1 VFCSPEEAL
10 MGLPIDFSK
19 LDVQDILDIGVLIEK
34 EAKETYEE
42 FAARMRRANNPSAAS
57 LFTKLAGWEALHGHR
72 LAERRQQLFGNAP
85 SRYRD
90 VVPWNVETPP
100 GERVSET
107 MTLREAVELGL
118 ETETMA
124 GDYYAAALEQLTDA
138 SVSDLLAFLRD
149 AELEHK
155 RLLTEQLAQAG

>member
-1 VFCSPEEAL
+1 

-42 FAARMRRANNPSAAS
+42 FAARMRRANNAGAAS
-57 LFTKLAGWEALHGHR
+57 LFTRLAGWEALHGRR
-72 LAERRQQLFGNAP
+72 LADRRKQLFGAAP

-90 VVPWNVETPP
+90 VVPWNVETAPA
-100 GERVSET
+100 ERVSEH
-107 MTLREAVELGL
+107 MTIRQAVEIGL

-124 GDYYAAALEQLTDA
+124 GDYYASAMEQLTDA
-138 SVSDLLAFLRD
+138 SVTDLLAELRD